1 MWAGALGPGFEITGS
16 LLSQPPHAAPE
27 PGDAQIHH
35 KTSNASGEQ
44 EGLEDDMGQGLA
56 LGRSHFSAAS
66 CLPQPLVAPTSPA
79 VASGL
84 DGFGDPK
91 DLL

>member
-56 LGRSHFSAAS
+56 LGTPGPHPGGTLPFLCSLLFASATGGTHKPS
-66 CLPQPLVAPTSPA
+66 
-79 VASGL
+79 SGL
-84 DGFGDPK
+84 GS
-91 DLL
+91 